1 MTSPLKNIAVVGASG
16 NIGQIILAA
25 LLDASEF
32 NVTILT
38 RASSTSTFPPS
49 VIVRKSDFTYA
60 DLQAALKGQDAVIS
74 AVGATGF
81 GEQKNLIDAAIAV
94 GVSRFIP
101 SEFSSDAQNDVV
113 LKLLPLF
120 AQKKEVIEY
129 LKTKESNSFSW
140 TGIAT
145 SGLFDWGLANGFLGY
160 DIASRNATIWDA
172 GDSKFTMT
180 TQKQLE
186 NAVISVLRRS
196 EMTANQYLYVSSVE
210 TSQREVLAAFER
222 ATSSSWTVV
231 NTTTEAEVEEAT
243 KKLGQGDFSG
253 ALTLVRA
260 TAYSNL
266 PGLGANYAKDRKLAN
281 ELLGLKEESVQETI
295 DRIVKAASSP

>member
-1 MTSPLKNIAVVGASG
+1 MASALKNIALVGASG

-25 LLDASEF
+25 LLEASEF
-32 NVTILT
+32 NVTVLT
-38 RASSTSTFPPS
+38 RASSTATFPS
-49 VIVRKSDFTYA
+49 GATVRKSDFSSA
-60 DLQAALKGQDAVIS
+60 DLQAALKGQHAVIS

-81 GEQKNLIDAAIAV
+81 GEQKNLIDASIAA

-101 SEFSSDAQNDVV
+101 SEFSSDALNDVV
-113 LKLLPLF
+113 LGLLPLF

-129 LKTKESNSFSW
+129 LRSKETDSFTW

-160 DIASRNATIWDA
+160 DIAARTATIWDS

-180 TQKQLE
+180 NQKQLGD
-186 NAVISVLRRS
+186 ALISVLERPQA
-196 EMTANQYLYVSSVE
+196 TANQYLYVSSVE

-231 NTTTEAEVEEAT
+231 NTTTEAEVADGT

-281 ELLGLKEESVQETI
+281 DLLGLQEESVQETI
-295 DRIVKAASSP
+295 DRIVKVASSP